1 MTTILRLPGEPDELT
16 LPALLLRN
24 AEDHG
29 DLPALSWRTEDG
41 WATLTWRE
49 VRREAAVLAA
59 GFSALGVERGDHVLM
74 MMSNRPEHWLSDLAL
89 THLGAVPVSVYGTAA
104 PGQVAHIARHSRAR
118 LAIIEGTR
126 ELACWEPLLEDSG
139 TPLER
144 LVVAE
149 AAEAGPHRTY
159 DSLKGREGGGRGRK
173 SADEGQEG
181 ADIGRQGADE
191 GQEGADIG
199 RQGADEGQEG
209 ADIGRQGA
217 DEGQEGADIGRQ
229 GADEGQE
236 SADKAWSETR
246 STDSLTV
253 VYTSGTTGDPKGV
266 HITHRKVVLNALAL
280 DRLIELPEHVEHL
293 CYLPFAHI
301 AERMLGIYLPVFR
314 ASHVYLCADPTQ
326 VAAVARELHPAQFF
340 GVPRVWEKLASAVRA
355 ALAGL
360 PDERRR
366 AVEAARETARAH
378 VARLERGEE
387 PSAEL
392 EQAYRVAKEQVLD
405 PILAPAGFDRLV
417 WTASASAPM
426 PPDVV
431 DFWAGFGFAIMD
443 AWGLTETIGVAT
455 TNTPAAF
462 RLGSV
467 GKPLDGLE
475 LRVAE
480 DGEIFVRGATVFD
493 GYLRADGSVEDAR
506 DADGWF
512 ATGDIGRI
520 DEDGFLWLTDRKK
533 EMIVTSTGKNVSPAL
548 VENALKEHPLVDQ
561 AYVHG
566 DGRSYLVA
574 LLVPDPSAGTDPAV
588 LRDGIARAVEQ
599 ANARLSRPEQIKRYR
614 VLDREWSPETGEL
627 TPSLKLR
634 RRAIRER
641 YGHMI
646 EELYAP

>member
-1 MTTILRLPGEPDELT
+1 MTTILRLPRDPAELT

-29 DLPALSWRTEDG
+29 GLPALSWRTGDH
-41 WATLTWRE
+41 WTALTWSE

-59 GFSALGVERGDHVLM
+59 GYAALGVGRGDHVLM
-74 MMSNRPEHWLSDLAL
+74 MMGNRPEHWLSDLAL

-104 PGQVAHIARHSRAR
+104 PRQVAHIARHSRAR
-118 LAIIEGTR
+118 LAIVEGER
-126 ELACWEPLLEDSG
+126 ERALWEPLLAAEDM
-139 TPLER
+139 PLER

-149 AAEAGPHRTY
+149 PAQAGPHRTY
-159 DSLKGREGGGRGRK
+159 DSLK
-173 SADEGQEG
+173 SA
-181 ADIGRQGADE
+181 ADPD
-191 GQEGADIG
+191 
-199 RQGADEGQEG
+199 
-209 ADIGRQGA
+209 
-217 DEGQEGADIGRQ
+217 
-229 GADEGQE
+229 
-236 SADKAWSETR
+236 DKAWRETR
-246 STDSLTV
+246 STDPLTV

-266 HITHRKVVLNALAL
+266 RITHRNVVLDALAL
-280 DRLIELPEHVEHL
+280 DRLVELPDHVEHL

-314 ASHVYLCADPTQ
+314 ASHVYLCPDPT
-326 VAAVARELHPAQFF
+326 AVGALARELRPAQFF

-360 PDERRR
+360 PEEGRR
-366 AVEAARETARAH
+366 AVEAAMDTARVH
-378 VARLERGEE
+378 VGCRERGEE

-392 EQAYRVAKEQVLD
+392 AAAYRTAKEQVLD
-405 PILAPAGFDRLV
+405 PILALAGFDRLV

-431 DFWAGFGFAIMD
+431 AFWAGFGFAIMD

-455 TNTPAAF
+455 TNSPAAF

-467 GKPLDGLE
+467 GRPIDGLE
-475 LRVAE
+475 LRIAD
-480 DGEIFVRGATVFD
+480 DGEILVRGATVFD

-512 ATGDIGRI
+512 ATGDIGRL

-548 VENALKEHPLVDQ
+548 VENTLKEHPLVDQ

-574 LLVPDPSAGTDPAV
+574 LLVPDTSAGTGPAE
-588 LRDGIARAVEQ
+588 LREGIARAVEQ

-614 VLDREWSPETGEL
+614 VLDEEWSPETGEL

-641 YGHMI
+641 YARVLDD
-646 EELYAP
+646 LYTP